1 LVKNILVLASVLILG
16 ACSTVGKYLP
26 SEFDNVEYGKLV
38 ELNVV
43 SAMGEDGL
51 WCMKPVLSQMNYRSH
66 YLHTYSQH
74 RLNDNITE
82 IYKDLHVLT
91 TELVERE
98 NPSDAYCRIK
108 RNNIHNITDNVL
120 SVFGDRKWV

>member
-1 LVKNILVLASVLILG
+1 MVKNILVLASVLILG
-16 ACSTVGKYLP
+16 ACSSIGKYLL
-26 SEFDNVEYGKLV
+26 SDFDNVEYGKLV

-51 WCMKPVLSQMNYRSH
+51 WCMKPVLSQMNYRSF
-66 YLHTYSQH
+66 YLHTYSKN
-74 RLNDNITE
+74 RLNENITE
-82 IYKDLHVLT
+82 IYKGLHGLT

-108 RNNIHNITDNVL
+108 RTNIHNITSSAL
-120 SVFGDRKWV
+120 EVFGDRK

>member
-1 LVKNILVLASVLILG
+1 MVNRIIDVFFVGLIVLAVSS
-16 ACSTVGKYLP
+16 CSTLIP
-26 SEFDNVEYGKLV
+26 SKFDNVEYGKLV

-82 IYKDLHVLT
+82 IYKGLHGLT
-91 TELVERE
+91 TELVEKK

-108 RNNIHNITDNVL
+108 RTNIHNITDNVL
-120 SVFGDRKWV
+120 SVFGDRK

>member
-1 LVKNILVLASVLILG
+1 MVKNILVLASVLILG
-16 ACSTVGKYLP
+16 ACSTIGKYLP
-26 SEFDNVEYGKLV
+26 SDFDNVEYGKLV

-51 WCMKPVLSQMNYRSH
+51 WCMKPVLSQMNYRSF
-66 YLHTYSQH
+66 YLHTYSKN
-74 RLNDNITE
+74 RLNENITE
-82 IYKDLHVLT
+82 IYKGLHGLT

-108 RNNIHNITDNVL
+108 RTNIHNITSSAL
-120 SVFGDRKWV
+120 EVFGDRK

>member
-1 LVKNILVLASVLILG
+1 LVKNILLLASVLILG
-16 ACSTVGKYLP
+16 ACSTIGKYLP
-26 SEFDNVEYGKLV
+26 SDFDNVEYGKLV

-51 WCMKPVLSQMNYRSH
+51 WCMKPVLSQMNYRSF
-66 YLHTYSQH
+66 YLHTYSKN
-74 RLNDNITE
+74 RLNENITE
-82 IYKDLHVLT
+82 IYKGLHGLT

-108 RNNIHNITDNVL
+108 RTNIHNITSSAL
-120 SVFGDRKWV
+120 EVFGDRK

>member
-1 LVKNILVLASVLILG
+1 MVKNILVLASVLILG
-16 ACSTVGKYLP
+16 ACSTIGKYLP
-26 SEFDNVEYGKLV
+26 SDFDNVEYGKLV

-51 WCMKPVLSQMNYRSH
+51 WCMKPVLSQMNYRSF
-66 YLHTYSQH
+66 YLHTYSKN
-74 RLNDNITE
+74 RLNENITE
-82 IYKDLHVLT
+82 IYKGLHGLT

-108 RNNIHNITDNVL
+108 RTNIHNITRSAL
-120 SVFGDRKWV
+120 EVFGDRK

>member
-1 LVKNILVLASVLILG
+1 MVKNILLLASVLILG
-16 ACSTVGKYLP
+16 ACSTIGKYLP
-26 SEFDNVEYGKLV
+26 SDFDNVEYGKLV

-51 WCMKPVLSQMNYRSH
+51 WCMKPVLSQMNYRSF
-66 YLHTYSQH
+66 YLHTYSKN
-74 RLNDNITE
+74 RLNENITE
-82 IYKDLHVLT
+82 IYKGLHGLT

-108 RNNIHNITDNVL
+108 RTNIHNITSSAL
-120 SVFGDRKWV
+120 EVFGDRK

>member
-1 LVKNILVLASVLILG
+1 LVRIVDIFFLGLIVAAVSG
-16 ACSTVGKYLP
+16 CSSLMP
-26 SEFDNVEYGKLV
+26 SKFDNVEYGKLV

-82 IYKDLHVLT
+82 VYKDLHVLT

-120 SVFGDRKWV
+120 SVFGDRK

>member
-1 LVKNILVLASVLILG
+1 MVKNILLLASVLILG
-16 ACSTVGKYLP
+16 ACSTIGKYIP
-26 SEFDNVEYGKLV
+26 SDFDNVEYGKLV

-51 WCMKPVLSQMNYRSH
+51 WCMKPVLSQMNYRSF
-66 YLHTYSQH
+66 YLHTYSKN
-74 RLNDNITE
+74 RLNKNITE
-82 IYKDLHVLT
+82 IYKGLHGLT

-108 RNNIHNITDNVL
+108 RTNIHNITSSAL
-120 SVFGDRKWV
+120 EVFGDRK

>member
-16 ACSTVGKYLP
+16 ACSTIGKYLP
-26 SEFDNVEYGKLV
+26 SDFDNVEYGKLV

-51 WCMKPVLSQMNYRSH
+51 WCMKPVLSQMNYRSF
-66 YLHTYSQH
+66 YLHTYSKN
-74 RLNDNITE
+74 RLNENITE
-82 IYKDLHVLT
+82 IYKGLHGLT

-108 RNNIHNITDNVL
+108 RTNIHNITSSAL
-120 SVFGDRKWV
+120 EVFGDRK